1 MVDDGS
7 KDNTTQAL
15 LDAFP
20 LRKVNRPI
28 NQQIP
33 SKKVVGVYET
43 VIDGVE
49 VTLVRKENGGKADA
63 LNVGINAA
71 RYPYFICMD
80 ADSVL
85 QRDSLKEIVKPV
97 LQDDTI
103 VAVGG
108 LVRISNCAVLKQG
121 ELVDYH
127 MPWNPIVGMQILEYD
142 SFLYGVPGFLWTD
155 LTAIL
160 SYRVPSACSA
170 RYGIRRKG
178 V

>member
-1 MVDDGS
+1 M
-7 KDNTTQAL
+7 
-15 LDAFP
+15 
-20 LRKVNRPI
+20 NRPI

-33 SKKVVGVYET
+33 SKKVVDVYET

-108 LVRISNCAVLKQG
+108 PCPHFKLCRFEAGRACGLPYA
-121 ELVDYH
+121 
-127 MPWNPIVGMQILEYD
+127 LESYCWDAD
-142 SFLYGVPGFLWTD
+142 S
-155 LTAIL
+155 
-160 SYRVPSACSA
+160 
-170 RYGIRRKG
+170 
-178 V
+178 